1 MQKEAQIRQ
10 EAKGKVAF
18 WLLLAWCSSRY
29 FSGCGAL
36 ALADK
41 TTHKLA
47 LGGLLHAQ
55 ERNAHRRKAPRV
67 DFAVRH
73 LPVDP
78 AC

>member
-1 MQKEAQIRQ
+1 MP
-10 EAKGKVAF
+10 
-18 WLLLAWCSSRY
+18 
-29 FSGCGAL
+29 FSFAISISIFPRSLFDSL

-55 ERNAHRRKAPRV
+55 ERNAHGRKAPRV
-67 DFAVRH
+67 DFAERH